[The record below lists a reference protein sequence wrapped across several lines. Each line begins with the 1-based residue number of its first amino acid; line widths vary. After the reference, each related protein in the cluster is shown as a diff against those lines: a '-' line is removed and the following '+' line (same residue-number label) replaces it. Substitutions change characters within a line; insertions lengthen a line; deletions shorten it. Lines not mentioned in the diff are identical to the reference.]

1 MANFWAI
8 HSVGSSLITYLRDT
22 YPLRTDHPCDFRLIS
37 SGELEES
44 QDLGTAVTLY
54 LYRLDIDKHTRN
66 NPHPQHPKAS
76 PKPLYLCLYY
86 LFIIWADTPLVENT
100 IAAWVMSQ
108 IHQHPI
114 LDQSTLSSTGGWM
127 PEDQVYI
134 VPIEMTNE
142 DLMRLWDAMTPTY
155 RLSLPYLVRVVR
167 IDPDQVEEGRPVVAT
182 RYAYGETLYENKK
195 RSDQGNS

>member
-1 MANFWAI
+1 
-8 HSVGSSLITYLRDT
+8 
-22 YPLRTDHPCDFRLIS
+22 
-37 SGELEES
+37 
-44 QDLGTAVTLY
+44 
-54 LYRLDIDKHTRN
+54 
-66 NPHPQHPKAS
+66 
-76 PKPLYLCLYY
+76 
-86 LFIIWADTPLVENT
+86 
-100 IAAWVMSQ
+100 
-108 IHQHPI
+108 
-114 LDQSTLSSTGGWM
+114 M

-155 RLSLPYLVRVVR
+155 RLSLPYLARVVR